1 MENLKRKKVEEG
13 DLHPNMN
20 LNPYHELLQNQ
31 EKMISYIYQIGTL
44 SENTLHTL
52 QNIEN
57 KINDLQNRIDKL
69 EIKNTYVENSV
80 NKVNH
85 TFIQELKN
93 KETEI
98 ETLKQLNKNI
108 VEDYNALIESNNN
121 SNQKKDNSSF
131 YL

>member
-1 MENLKRKKVEEG
+1 MENYKKRKTEETFINM
-13 DLHPNMN
+13 DPNILQN
-20 LNPYHELLQNQ
+20 IIQNQ

-93 KETEI
+93 KEIEI
-98 ETLKQLNKNI
+98 ETLKELNKNI
-108 VEDYNALIESNNN
+108 IDDYNKFVQSTHHEDSKKNN
-121 SNQKKDNSSF
+121 DSF